1 DHGEVHPVRTGPHRA
16 AQARRAELQIGGEG
30 VGDLVQRRGAARLG
44 LLEQRLERRAGRRI
58 RIVADPG
65 LDARAQPRLD
75 AHTEA
80 PASPPGAEPPPVIR
94 RTVSASRREILGPA
108 SRPASST
115 SSWLSASPLMPAA
128 RLVTS
133 EMPSRSI
140 PARRAAIASS
150 AVDMPTRSAPST

>member
-1 DHGEVHPVRTGPHRA
+1 
-16 AQARRAELQIGGEG
+16 
-30 VGDLVQRRGAARLG
+30 GDLVQRRDAARLG

-80 PASPPGAEPPPVIR
+80 LASPHGAEPPPGIG
-94 RTVSASRREILGPA
+94 RTVWRSRLEMLGPV
-108 SRPASST
+108 SSPASST
-115 SSWLSASPLMPAA
+115 SSRLSASPLMPAA

-140 PARRAAIASS
+140 PARRAAIVSS
-150 AVDMPTRSAPST
+150 AVHMPTRSAPSTLAMCTSAGVS